1 MISCFVFP
9 LIGAWLLHTI
19 RGALS
24 RPSEG
29 LVSNYNLTI
38 FLLAAEIR
46 PFAHLL
52 RMVQGRTL
60 YLQRVVAAPTSE
72 DHEKVNEGQILDL
85 ARRLEELEAHVAEK
99 AIAGSSHNHSGDIT
113 SQGQADSQDAVT
125 QIVAD
130 VRKAIQPELDALSRA
145 IRRYEKRT
153 TLISVQTDTRLN
165 QLETQVGDAMALAA
179 ATQRSVSD
187 RNKTF
192 AFVLLDWIAAIV
204 VIPTQTAIQLLNLP
218 ARAVSWCLHN
228 VKVLVVGHK
237 KPRKLSKGKKP
248 VSRTESSR
256 RRTAPMT
263 KESAI

>member
-1 MISCFVFP
+1 MFP

-60 YLQRVVAAPTSE
+60 YLQRVVAAPVSE
-72 DHEKVNEGQILDL
+72 DNDKFSESQILDL
-85 ARRLEELEAHVAEK
+85 TRRLEELETHVADK
-99 AIAGSSHNHSGDIT
+99 ALAGSSQNSGDNT
-113 SQGQADSQDAVT
+113 SQGQAHSQDEVA

-130 VRKAIQPELDALSRA
+130 VRKAIQPELDALNRA

-153 TLISVQTDTRLN
+153 TMIAVQTDARLN
-165 QLETQVGDAMALAA
+165 QLETQAGDAMALAA

-187 RNKTF
+187 RHQTF

-218 ARAVSWCLHN
+218 ARAVSWCLVS
-228 VKVLVVGHK
+228 VKVLVVGNK
-237 KPRKLSKGKKP
+237 KPRRTNKGKKP
-248 VSRTESSR
+248 VTRTESSR
-256 RRTAPMT
+256 RRAAPT
-263 KESAI
+263 KEGAI

>member
-1 MISCFVFP
+1 VFP

-60 YLQRVVAAPTSE
+60 YLQRVVATPASE
-72 DHEKVNEGQILDL
+72 DDEKINERQVLDL
-85 ARRLEELEAHVAEK
+85 TRRLEELETHVADK
-99 AIAGSSHNHSGDIT
+99 AIAGSSHNSSGGIT
-113 SQGQADSQDAVT
+113 SQGQADSQDAVA
-125 QIVAD
+125 QAVAD

-187 RNKTF
+187 RHQTF

-204 VIPTQTAIQLLNLP
+204 VIPTQTLIQLLNLP
-218 ARAVSWCLHN
+218 ARAVSWCLYN

-237 KPRKLSKGKKP
+237 KPRKTNKGKKP
-248 VSRTESSR
+248 VARTESSR